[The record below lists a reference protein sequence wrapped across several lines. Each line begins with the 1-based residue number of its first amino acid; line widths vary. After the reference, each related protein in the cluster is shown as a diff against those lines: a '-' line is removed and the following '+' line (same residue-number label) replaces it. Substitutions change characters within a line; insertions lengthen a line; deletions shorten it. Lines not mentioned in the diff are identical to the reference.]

1 MTRHRIPNS
10 VHLKDN
16 VKTRNSLYLNNNRG
30 GLADLARIFTRSRL
44 GRTRRHSGL
53 RLVAGAATAVFL
65 VTACSGGASD
75 GGSGGQTGTSGD
87 ALIAAQAAQAEV
99 SKVLRNP
106 SGILLDAPLSRTPPT
121 GKMIAVVDSPTGT
134 GHVKNQ
140 GVVDGARALGW
151 RAEVIPV
158 GTGAEDAA
166 AAFDKGLD
174 MHPDAVVFAGTP
186 VALLSK
192 QLARAKALNI
202 PVLADSIT
210 DPIQPGLISTSLD
223 GAPQVAEYGRLAGT
237 YVAAT
242 SRGKAHVALFT
253 ISAYPVLTVFANSF
267 KQALVSACP
276 ACKIVVVN
284 QQVRD
289 LGTRTP
295 QSVVET
301 IKRDPDIDWAIF
313 SLGDLTIG
321 VPDALRAAGLQGK
334 VKIGGETPTTANIEA
349 LRAGTEEV
357 WTGFAATILGWRD
370 ADLLA
375 RYFNGDDL
383 DRANRTL
390 LPTQLI
396 TRDTVDAAALDSTG
410 YYVGFPGY
418 VDAFRQL
425 WKVG

>member
-1 MTRHRIPNS
+1 M
-10 VHLKDN
+10 
-16 VKTRNSLYLNNNRG
+16 KTRISLYLDNNCG
-30 GLADLARIFTRSRL
+30 GSATAAGIFIRPRL

-53 RLVAGAATAVFL
+53 RLVAGAAAAAFL
-65 VTACSGGASD
+65 VPACSGGASA
-75 GGSGGQTGTSGD
+75 GGSGGQAGTSGD

-106 SGILLDAPLSRTPPT
+106 SGILLDTPLSRTPPT
-121 GKMIAVVDSPTGT
+121 GKMIAIVDTPTGT

-140 GVVDGARALGW
+140 GIVDAARALGW

-158 GTGAEDAA
+158 GTGAEDGA
-166 AAFDKGLD
+166 AAFDKALD
-174 MHPDAVVFAGTP
+174 IRPDAVVFAATP

-202 PVLADSIT
+202 PVLADSIP
-210 DPIQPGLISTSLD
+210 DPVQAGLISTSLD
-223 GAPQVAEYGRLAGT
+223 SAPQVAEYGRLAGT

-253 ISAYPVLTVFANSF
+253 ISAFPVLTVFANSF
-267 KQALVSACP
+267 KQALVSSCP

-284 QQVRD
+284 QQIRD
-289 LGTRTP
+289 IGTRTP

-313 SLGDLTIG
+313 SIGDLTVG

-383 DRANRTL
+383 EPANRTL

-396 TRDTVDAAALDSTG
+396 TRDTVNAAALDATG

-418 VDAFRQL
+418 VDAFKRL